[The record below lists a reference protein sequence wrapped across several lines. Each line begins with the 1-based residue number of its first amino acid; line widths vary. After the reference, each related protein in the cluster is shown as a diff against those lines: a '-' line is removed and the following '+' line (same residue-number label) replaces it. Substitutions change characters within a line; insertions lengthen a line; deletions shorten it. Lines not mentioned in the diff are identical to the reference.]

1 MLSRRRNH
9 NQFQTRRAKPAR
21 LVRAGSRLCLL
32 LFACGCFHEQ
42 SIRMAPSDARPLI
55 GTAAR
60 QDDRTTRG
68 WLRGAHAQL
77 RQLLPAD
84 GGDAL
89 LTEELVGQDGR
100 PIDVLARF
108 GQDRRRLRTIVGNFN
123 GIRYTAM
130 AASRSSYI
138 DIEAPSW
145 PGFETVWIPVHP
157 RFSMCARVGYARTDD
172 GRVADADV
180 LVIMPGFFG
189 DNGVL
194 RTRDLAITLRQ
205 CGYHV
210 AAIEPRGH
218 GQTEARYPEISS
230 TFGVLEMADL
240 MFVSDWLRRQ
250 PHVRRA
256 GLIGFCWSANVA
268 LLAAWFD
275 GRGENEPDLTPAVAA
290 CFAPPAAAPRF
301 AAGIIAFSPILRW
314 EEMVDELESPVSPLK
329 DPILAGVQDTVR
341 DRRARVGL
349 CREPGSLRELIE
361 FDYQRCGVRVP
372 RGVAEGLQFLRL
384 LPYRDEI
391 CSAKLNRARVP
402 VLIVHGANDPL
413 GPSQD
418 VADLTAGV
426 SNPRVAA
433 IILPDGGH
441 VGFAAYARKYYLSLI
456 TGFFDPLQGA
466 AAWEQGRG
474 VVASQ

>member
-1 MLSRRRNH
+1 M
-9 NQFQTRRAKPAR
+9 RAAT
-21 LVRAGSRLCLL
+21 LVCLA
-32 LFACGCFHEQ
+32 LFTCGCFSEQ
-42 SIRMAPSDARPLI
+42 SIRMTPSDARPMSGAPATI
-55 GTAAR
+55 R
-60 QDDRTTRG
+60 ERTTRS
-68 WLRGAHAQL
+68 WLRAAHAQF
-77 RQLLPAD
+77 QHLLPSD
-84 GGDAL
+84 GGSAL
-89 LTEELVGQDGR
+89 LTEDLVDRDGC
-100 PIDVLARF
+100 PVDVLTRF
-108 GQDRRRLRTIVGNFN
+108 GQDRRRLRTIVGNFS
-123 GIRYTAM
+123 GIRYTAV

-138 DIEAPSW
+138 DVEAPAW
-145 PGFETVWIPVHP
+145 PGFETVWIPVHS
-157 RFSMCARVGYARTDD
+157 RFSMCARVGYARTAD
-172 GRVADADV
+172 GRIADADV

-194 RTRDLAITLRQ
+194 RTRDLAVTLRE

-240 MFVSDWLRRQ
+240 MFVSDWLRQQ

-275 GRGENEPDLTPAVAA
+275 GREQNEPDLTPAVAA

-301 AAGIIAFSPILRW
+301 AAGIVAFSPILRW

-361 FDYQRCGVRVP
+361 FDYRRCGVRVP

-384 LPYRDEI
+384 LPYRDQT
-391 CSAKLNRARVP
+391 CTAKLNRARVP

-418 VADLTAGV
+418 VADLMAAV
-426 SNPRVAA
+426 SNPNVAA

-441 VGFAAYARKYYLSLI
+441 VGFAAYARRYYLSLI
-456 TGFFDPLQGA
+456 AGFFDPLEGA
-466 AAWEQGRG
+466 GAWGPKRD
-474 VVASQ
+474 VMASQ